1 MAAVTD
7 RAIVLHIRP
16 YRETSVIVSLLC
28 ESNGLIRGVLKGYR
42 GARGTKQKTSLQ
54 DISLTNISFMG
65 RSELKTITMLEPIRQ
80 YRIKSA
86 LLVYS
91 LLLAELC
98 YKLLPVG
105 QEETMLFHQLDES
118 LCALVEAQANPDEVI
133 INFII
138 RFLDNQGYDLFSDQ
152 SFAGVFHES
161 EEQGKDTMA
170 NPQVLASLQKELH
183 RCFPSRTIHSFK
195 YLTRNL
201 HEARR

>member
-1 MAAVTD
+1 MVAVND

-16 YRETSVIVSLLC
+16 YRETSVIISLLC

-42 GARGTKQKTSLQ
+42 GPRGTKQKASLQ
-54 DISLTNISFMG
+54 DISLMNISFTG

-105 QEETMLFHQLDES
+105 QEETMLFHLLDES

-152 SFAGVFHES
+152 SFVGVFNES
-161 EEQGKDTMA
+161 KEQDTMA

-201 HEARR
+201 YEARR

>member
-1 MAAVTD
+1 MATASD

-16 YRETSVIVSLLC
+16 YRETSVIVSLLS

-42 GARGTKQKTSLQ
+42 GARGAQKKASLQ
-54 DISLTNISFMG
+54 DVSLTNISFMG

-86 LLVYS
+86 LLSYS
-91 LLLAELC
+91 LLLVELC

-105 QEETMLFHQLDES
+105 QEETMLFHLLDES
-118 LCALVEAQANPDEVI
+118 LCSLGGGQKNPDEVV

-138 RFLDNQGYDLFSDQ
+138 RFLDYQGYDLFSGETSDDI
-152 SFAGVFHES
+152 FNERK
-161 EEQGKDTMA
+161 EQGGDTMP
-170 NPQVLASLQKELH
+170 NHQVLVSLQKELH

-195 YLTRNL
+195 YLTRNVY
-201 HEARR
+201 EARR